1 VNHPTDPTGFA
12 RVGSVYYPTLVAVLT
27 ALVIISNVTA
37 TKGVEFGPIITDGG
51 FLVFPLT
58 YIIGDVLSEVY
69 GFKAARRAVFLGFA
83 MNALAAFVFWVTLYL
98 PAADFY
104 ENQAALETV
113 VHAYTQ
119 LIVAGLA
126 GFLVGQTLNAWVV
139 VKIKERT
146 KEKHL
151 WARLIGSSVVGQLGD
166 TVVFCA
172 IAASAIGINTFR
184 DFAVYTALGW
194 FYKTIVEI
202 VILPVTYR
210 VIGYI
215 KRHEPTYQPML

>member
-1 VNHPTDPTGFA
+1 
-12 RVGSVYYPTLVAVLT
+12 
-27 ALVIISNVTA
+27 
-37 TKGVEFGPIITDGG
+37 
-51 FLVFPLT
+51 
-58 YIIGDVLSEVY
+58 
-69 GFKAARRAVFLGFA
+69 
-83 MNALAAFVFWVTLYL
+83 MTLYL

-104 ENQAALETV
+104 ENQAALEAV

-215 KRHEPTYQPML
+215 KRREPTYQPML